1 MTQPERIKIAQ
12 ELHDGI
18 AQELVAL
25 SYSLDLLLA
34 AADTSATTRIE
45 LRNLIFSVSGMI
57 ARVRDEIFNLRSDNS
72 GSLESSLRTLI
83 ADSHS
88 AVELKLEL
96 ENCKH
101 TEVIQEQILAISR
114 ELLRN
119 SIKHSGAS
127 VIEITIQKSQN
138 GSTYS
143 YRDNGKG
150 IDPLTPSGYG
160 TRGIKERC
168 TSIES
173 ELTVTSNELGTN
185 YFISIPS

>member
-25 SYSLDLLLA
+25 SYFLDLLLA
-34 AADTSATTRIE
+34 AADTPAATRVE

-57 ARVRDEIFNLRSDNS
+57 ARVREEIFNLRSDNS
-72 GSLESSLRTLI
+72 GSLESSLRTLL

-101 TEVIQEQILAISR
+101 TEVIEEQILAISR

-138 GSTYS
+138 GNTYS

>member
-34 AADTSATTRIE
+34 AADTPAATRVE

-57 ARVRDEIFNLRSDNS
+57 ARVREEIFNLRSDNS
-72 GSLESSLRTLI
+72 GSLESSLRTLL

-101 TEVIQEQILAISR
+101 SEVIEEQILAISR

>member
-34 AADTSATTRIE
+34 AADTPAATRVE

-57 ARVRDEIFNLRSDNS
+57 ERVREEIFNLRSDNS
-72 GSLESSLRTLI
+72 GSLESSLRTLL

-101 TEVIQEQILAISR
+101 SEVIEEQILAISR

>member
-1 MTQPERIKIAQ
+1 MTQTERIKIAQ

-18 AQELVAL
+18 AQDLVAL

>member
-1 MTQPERIKIAQ
+1 MTQTERIKIAQ

-18 AQELVAL
+18 AQDLVAL

-34 AADTSATTRIE
+34 AADTPAATRIE

-57 ARVRDEIFNLRSDNS
+57 ARVREEIFNLRSDNS
-72 GSLESSLRTLI
+72 GSLESSLRTLL

-101 TEVIQEQILAISR
+101 TEVIEEQILAISR

-185 YFISIPS
+185 YLISIPS

>member
-1 MTQPERIKIAQ
+1 VTQRERIKIAQ

-18 AQELVAL
+18 AQDLVAL

-34 AADTSATTRIE
+34 AADTPAATRVE

-57 ARVRDEIFNLRSDNS
+57 ERVREEIFNLRSDNS
-72 GSLESSLRTLI
+72 GSLESSLRTLL

-101 TEVIQEQILAISR
+101 TEVIEEQILAISR

>member
-1 MTQPERIKIAQ
+1 LTQPERIKIAQ

-34 AADTSATTRIE
+34 AADTPAATRVE

-57 ARVRDEIFNLRSDNS
+57 ARVREEIFNLRSDNS
-72 GSLESSLRTLI
+72 GSLESSLRTLL

-101 TEVIQEQILAISR
+101 SEVIEEQVLAISR

>member
-1 MTQPERIKIAQ
+1 MTQTERIKIAQ

-34 AADTSATTRIE
+34 AADTPAATRVE

-57 ARVRDEIFNLRSDNS
+57 ARVREEIFNLRSDNS
-72 GSLESSLRTLI
+72 GSLESSLRTLL

-101 TEVIQEQILAISR
+101 SEVIEEQILAISR

-185 YFISIPS
+185 YLISIPS

>member
-18 AQELVAL
+18 AHELVAL

-34 AADTSATTRIE
+34 AADTPAATRVE

-57 ARVRDEIFNLRSDNS
+57 ARVREEIFNLRSDNS
-72 GSLESSLRTLI
+72 GSLESSLRTLL

-101 TEVIQEQILAISR
+101 TEVIEEQILAISR

>member
-1 MTQPERIKIAQ
+1 MTQTERIKIAQ

-18 AQELVAL
+18 AQDLVAL

-34 AADTSATTRIE
+34 EADTPAATRIE

-57 ARVRDEIFNLRSDNS
+57 ARVREEIFNLRSDNS
-72 GSLESSLRTLI
+72 GSLESSLRTLL

-101 TEVIQEQILAISR
+101 TEVIEEQILAISR

>member
-1 MTQPERIKIAQ
+1 LTQTERIKIAQ

-18 AQELVAL
+18 AQDLVAL

-34 AADTSATTRIE
+34 AADTPAATRVE

-57 ARVRDEIFNLRSDNS
+57 ERVREEIFNLRSDNS
-72 GSLESSLRTLI
+72 GSLESSLRTLL

-101 TEVIQEQILAISR
+101 TEVIEEQILAISR

>member
-1 MTQPERIKIAQ
+1 MTQTERIKIAQ

-18 AQELVAL
+18 AQDLVAL

-34 AADTSATTRIE
+34 AADTPAATRVE

-57 ARVRDEIFNLRSDNS
+57 ARVREEIFNLRSDNS
-72 GSLESSLRTLI
+72 GSLESSLRTLL

-101 TEVIQEQILAISR
+101 SEVIEEQILAISR

-185 YFISIPS
+185 YLISIPS